1 MTNPDVRTTVDAD
14 VLNWKLIGLVGRKGS
29 GKDTA
34 AKGLLK
40 DPRWV
45 RVALADPLREVVKT
59 MFQLSDAH
67 CDDHELKEQPG
78 PLGVSYR
85 RGMQAVGTELV
96 RDQLQKVLPEIGSE
110 GFWIQHMRRT
120 VERHWQEG
128 KRVVITD
135 VRFEDEADAIIELGG
150 LLVFVDRPGV
160 DRSDGHSSETGVD
173 AIVAKY
179 RAPDMLLRLENSS
192 TVASLQGQ
200 LQMIATPVCR
210 SD

>member
-1 MTNPDVRTTVDAD
+1 VGCPNDVMCW
-14 VLNWKLIGLVGRKGS
+14 NLIGLVGRKGS

-34 AKGLLK
+34 AMGLLS
-40 DPRWV
+40 DRRWV

-59 MFQLSDAH
+59 MFQLTDED
-67 CDDHELKEQPG
+67 CDDRDRKEQPG

-96 RDQLQKVLPEIGSE
+96 RNQLQKVLPEIGSE

-150 LLVFVDRPGV
+150 LLVFVDRPGL
-160 DRSDGHSSETGVD
+160 DTSDGHSSETGVD
-173 AIVAKY
+173 AIVAKH
-179 RAPDMLLRLENSS
+179 RAPDMLVRLENNSS
-192 TVASLQGQ
+192 VEALQER
-200 LQMIATPVCR
+200 LRTIAC
-210 SD
+210 

>member
-1 MTNPDVRTTVDAD
+1 MAGVGCPENAMCW
-14 VLNWKLIGLVGRKGS
+14 NLIGLVGRKGS

-34 AKGLLK
+34 AKGLLS

-67 CDDHELKEQPG
+67 CDDRELKEQLG

-85 RGMQAVGTELV
+85 RGMQVVGTELV
-96 RDQLQKVLPEIGSE
+96 RNQLQKVLPEIGSD

-150 LLVFVDRPGV
+150 LLVFVDRPGL
-160 DRSDGHSSETGVD
+160 DTSDGHSSETGVD
-173 AIVAKY
+173 AIVAKH
-179 RAPDMLLRLENSS
+179 RAPDMLVRLENNSS
-192 TVASLQGQ
+192 VEALQER
-200 LQMIATPVCR
+200 LRTIAC
-210 SD
+210 

>member
-1 MTNPDVRTTVDAD
+1 MAGVGSPDDAMCW
-14 VLNWKLIGLVGRKGS
+14 NLIGLMGRKGS

-34 AKGLLK
+34 AKGLLE
-40 DPRWV
+40 DRRWV
-45 RVALADPLREVVKT
+45 RAAFADPLREVVKT
-59 MFQLSDAH
+59 MFQLTDAD
-67 CDDHELKEQPG
+67 CDDRDRKEQPG

-96 RDQLQKVLPEIGSE
+96 RNQLQKVLPEIGSE
-110 GFWIQHMRRT
+110 GFWIQHMRQT

-128 KRVVITD
+128 RQVVITD

-179 RAPDMLLRLENSS
+179 KAPDMLARLENNSS
-192 TVASLQGQ
+192 VEALRSELSDLVA
-200 LQMIATPVCR
+200 
-210 SD
+210 

>member
-1 MTNPDVRTTVDAD
+1 
-14 VLNWKLIGLVGRKGS
+14 
-29 GKDTA
+29 
-34 AKGLLK
+34 
-40 DPRWV
+40 
-45 RVALADPLREVVKT
+45 
-59 MFQLSDAH
+59 MFQLTDED
-67 CDDHELKEQPG
+67 CDDRDRKEQPG

-96 RDQLQKVLPEIGSE
+96 QDQLQKVLPEIGPE

-150 LLVFVDRPGV
+150 LLVYVDRPGV
-160 DRSDGHSSETGVD
+160 DTSDGHPSETGVD

-179 RAPDMLLRLENSS
+179 RAPDMLVRLENNSN
-192 TVASLQGQ
+192 VEALQWR
-200 LQMIATPVCR
+200 LWTIATPSYCSKTVD
-210 SD
+210 SP